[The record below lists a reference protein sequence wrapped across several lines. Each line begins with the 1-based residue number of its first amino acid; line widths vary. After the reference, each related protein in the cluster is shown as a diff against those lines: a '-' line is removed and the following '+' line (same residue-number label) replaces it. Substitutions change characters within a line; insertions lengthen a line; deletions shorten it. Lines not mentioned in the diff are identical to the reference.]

1 MSALPGPREDTIES
15 SFADRSLR
23 QDGVER
29 KRKSRSSVHLV
40 GEAVKRSK
48 MRLRSHTGSIVDQD
62 EGGELECDD
71 GGMIDGSMGGSS
83 HASGKAK
90 GEARMEAEFKPFRL
104 VDLPTEVRLEIYR
117 ACLTR
122 PYPIM
127 LSKELTPV
135 PKATAYEAMDEN
147 VQRLTSVSDPGS
159 LTAMMAVPTTSTAAR
174 PRPWRRA
181 VRSLHRGPVATTGHA
196 NSTHPLTV
204 YAGVH
209 RPSTQSTPSTSGS
222 SQDLPTTVRA
232 SRPQDADPLL
242 VTILRT
248 NKLVYKEARNILYGD
263 NVFTLDLN
271 TAQYTLSALHQ
282 RSRGQIKRI
291 HVTIPTHNDILE
303 RFAEVVRLSFRYCWR
318 LRQLCINMP
327 FVIPGA
333 DGSGTNGNTTVY
345 ANAFDILRWLP
356 KQCEIVLEGNVCE
369 EVRGVV
375 DKNANLA
382 KDLDEVAYARRQL
395 ISNDNERA
403 PRDGSWAY
411 RC

>member
-1 MSALPGPREDTIES
+1 MSAVPDSREDTMELPLT
-15 SFADRSLR
+15 DRSLR
-23 QDGVER
+23 QDGIGK
-29 KRKSRSSVHLV
+29 KRKIRSSVHPV
-40 GEAVKRSK
+40 GEIVKRSK
-48 MRLRSHTGSIVDQD
+48 MRLRSHTGAEDHD
-62 EGGELECDD
+62 GELGVDIEGMAD
-71 GGMIDGSMGGSS
+71 GLMSGGS
-83 HASGKAK
+83 HVSGKGK
-90 GEARMEAEFKPFRL
+90 GKQKVELEFKPFRL
-104 VDLPTEVRLEIYR
+104 MDLPTEVRLEIYR

-135 PKATAYEAMDEN
+135 PKATAYEAADEN
-147 VQRLTSVSDPGS
+147 QQPLTSVSDLGS
-159 LTAMMAVPTTSTAAR
+159 LTTMMAVPTTSTAAQS
-174 PRPWRRA
+174 RPWRRA
-181 VRSLHRGPVATTGHA
+181 VRSLHRGPVATTGHP
-196 NSTHPLTV
+196 NSTNPLSV

-209 RPSTQSTPSTSGS
+209 RPSPQSTPTTAS
-222 SQDLPTTVRA
+222 SSAEDLPTSVRA
-232 SRPQDADPLL
+232 PRPQDADPLL
-242 VTILRT
+242 VTILRS

-282 RSRGQIKRI
+282 RSRGQIRRI

-395 ISNDNERA
+395 ISNDNDRA
-403 PRDGSWAY
+403 PRDAHRPF

>member
-1 MSALPGPREDTIES
+1 MSALPDAREDTMELPLT
-15 SFADRSLR
+15 DRSLR
-23 QDGVER
+23 QDEAGK
-29 KRKSRSSVHLV
+29 KRKTRSSVHPI

-48 MRLRSHTGSIVDQD
+48 MRLRSRTGTENHD
-62 EGGELECDD
+62 GELGVETEGMAD
-71 GGMIDGSMGGSS
+71 GLMSGGSPVC
-83 HASGKAK
+83 GKGK
-90 GEARMEAEFKPFRL
+90 GKQKVEVEVKPFRL
-104 VDLPTEVRLEIYR
+104 MDLPTEMRLEIYR

-135 PKATAYEAMDEN
+135 PKATAYEAVDEN
-147 VQRLTSVSDPGS
+147 QQPLTSVSDPAS
-159 LTAMMAVPTTSTAAR
+159 LTAMMAVPTTSTAAQ

-181 VRSLHRGPVATTGHA
+181 VRSLHRGPVATTGHP
-196 NSTHPLTV
+196 NSTNPMTV

-209 RPSTQSTPSTSGS
+209 RSSPQSTPATATASGS
-222 SQDLPTTVRA
+222 AEDLLSPVRA
-232 SRPQDADPLL
+232 ARSQDADPLL

-333 DGSGTNGNTTVY
+333 DGNGTNGNTTVY

-369 EVRGVV
+369 EVRSVV

-395 ISNDNERA
+395 ISNDNDRA
-403 PRDGSWAY
+403 LRDAHRAF